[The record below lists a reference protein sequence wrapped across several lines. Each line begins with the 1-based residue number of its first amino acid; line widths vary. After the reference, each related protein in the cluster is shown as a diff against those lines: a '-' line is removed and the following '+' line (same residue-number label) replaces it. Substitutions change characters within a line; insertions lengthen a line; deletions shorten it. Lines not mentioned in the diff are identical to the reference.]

1 MKISPLH
8 CRMQKEGDLLMRLP
22 CTSSSP
28 ARHPLVRSQPAP
40 RNQHRDQ
47 HRALKRPSLLTI
59 APRHQQLVRKTALP
73 AHDRSQTPALVRKTS
88 LPAHDSPPTPALVRK
103 TALPAHGRSPT
114 PALVRK
120 TALPAHDR
128 PPTPALVRKTALPAH
143 GKAVTTIPCE
153 QCHRTSSPNHSRVT
167 SFQDFPTTTG
177 G

>member
-73 AHDRSQTPALVRKTS
+73 AHDRSQTPALVRKTA
-88 LPAHDSPPTPALVRK
+88 LPAHDS
-103 TALPAHGRSPT
+103 
-114 PALVRK
+114 
-120 TALPAHDR
+120 